1 MSFIGLVSDTTAGLS
16 LDFAERHHV
25 RLMPLY
31 IHIQGETRR
40 DLYDILPEAFYDLLP
55 QCDPLPTTSQPS
67 AGDFA
72 AVYGDLIAQGAEAI
86 ISVHLSSGISGTVNS
101 AQLAAQQFE
110 GVPIEVVDTQ
120 SASAAHMLAVEKA
133 IAMRDSGSGFE
144 ETVAAVR
151 RVLQEQRIVFAVDT
165 LEYLYKGGRI
175 GGAAA
180 LLGSLLQFKPLLCFR
195 DGRIDALERVRTSNR
210 ALSRM
215 GEVQREWIGSE
226 EPLQVIIIEAKTME
240 RAKAL
245 QELLPQYI
253 NVAALRIWPLP
264 PVLGAHTGNGTLGL
278 CCCPVSACGLP
289 PADAMS
295 FA

>member
-1 MSFIGLVSDTTAGLS
+1 MPSIGLVSDTTAGLS

-25 RLMPLY
+25 RLVPLY
-31 IHIQGETRR
+31 IHMQGETRR
-40 DLYDILPEAFYDLLP
+40 DLYDIMPETFYDLLP

-110 GVPIEVVDTQ
+110 GVPIEIVDTQ
-120 SASAAHMLAVEKA
+120 SVSAAHMLATEKA
-133 IAMRDSGSGFE
+133 IAMLESGSGFE
-144 ETVAAVR
+144 ETVAATR
-151 RVLQEQRIVFAVDT
+151 RVVASQRLVFAVDT

-180 LLGSLLQFKPLLCFR
+180 LLGSLLQFKPLLCFK

-215 GEVQREWIGSE
+215 GEVMREWLGGE
-226 EPLQVIIIEAKTME
+226 EPVQAVIIQAKAEE

-245 QELLPQYI
+245 QEILPQYV
-253 NVAALRIWPLP
+253 NVASLRIWPLP
-264 PVLGAHTGNGTLGL
+264 PVLGAHVGNGTLGL
-278 CCCPVSACGLP
+278 CCCPVSACGMP

-295 FA
+295 SA